1 MNTMNLQGERLELF
15 NQIASLDNESFAKV
29 KKYVKRVIHS
39 HHKEK
44 ATESDLDDITIS
56 DEEIENAM
64 RPYSHEEKL
73 ERLKVS
79 EADPVYYTHEEVK
92 RMTLKWLE

>member
-29 KKYVKRVIHS
+29 KKYVKRVIHG

-44 ATESDLDDITIS
+44 TTESDLDDITIT

-64 RPYSHEEKL
+64 RPYSYEEKL
-73 ERLKVS
+73 ERLKAS